1 MRKFAE
7 ISFLDGPEVGHS
19 CSLFG
24 MEDVGPEW
32 IFLKDI
38 TIIPM
43 FLHEGDT
50 HSFNE
55 TYIFLSFLLFI
66 L

>member
-1 MRKFAE
+1 M
-7 ISFLDGPEVGHS
+7 D
-19 CSLFG
+19 
-24 MEDVGPEW
+24 
-32 IFLKDI
+32 FLKDI

-43 FLHEGDT
+43 VLHKGDT

-55 TYIFLSFLLFI
+55 TYYIFLSFLLFI